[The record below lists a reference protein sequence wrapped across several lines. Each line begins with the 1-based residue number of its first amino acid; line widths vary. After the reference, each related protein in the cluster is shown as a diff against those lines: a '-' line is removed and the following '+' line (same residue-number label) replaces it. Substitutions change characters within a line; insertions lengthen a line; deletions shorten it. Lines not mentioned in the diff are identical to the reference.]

1 MRLLPVETTETKVSC
16 YRQTSTQKDERA
28 TIYGFD
34 SSITD
39 DGIFIYIPVR
49 YYELTLKNRLLDQLG
64 AFSHLLL
71 EAAHQ
76 FPEHC
81 IDWVLKVTGLR
92 FQQLQPILTRL
103 EGLGLMK
110 GNRLSRSGKNFSV
123 WKRLLHDQ
131 KRLIWLDGDHRND
144 CFCGDSSVDTVE
156 LPDDIPF
163 VIRRWH
169 RREGAPR
176 SWSCNDWNEDCER
189 QKNRIMRH
197 PEQYLPPIFEHF
209 TDCFIDNGF
218 RSHEWE
224 LTIRIATDIPG
235 PRAIEIKLNA
245 GDLHRWADHEY
256 TVASPVLCLS
266 TCYSLPAGAPERLR
280 DQLPNDHLR
289 ITALNTSSDNID
301 LNCLSDTPPSTWVW
315 PEIEQDIREQ
325 IIDSLFHE
333 ITTPDDPAEVR
344 FNREHRIDD
353 RWQRLG
359 FNWSLIEQKLEAK
372 GLHRIRGDV

>member
-1 MRLLPVETTETKVSC
+1 MKSIIIYSL
-16 YRQTSTQKDERA
+16 TSRMV
-28 TIYGFD
+28 
-34 SSITD
+34 D
-39 DGIFIYIPVR
+39 DGFYVYLPVR
-49 YYELTLKNRLLDQLG
+49 YYEITLKNRMLTQLG
-64 AFSHLLL
+64 GFSHLLL

-76 FPEHC
+76 IPENF
-81 IDWVLKVTGLR
+81 IVWVREVTGLSP
-92 FQQLQPILTRL
+92 QQLQPILSRL
-103 EGLGLMK
+103 EGLGLLK
-110 GNRLSRSGKNFSV
+110 GTRLSQRGEKLSI
-123 WKRLLHDQ
+123 WKRRLHDQ
-131 KRLIWLDGDHRND
+131 TRYIWLDADHRNH
-144 CFCGDSSVDTVE
+144 CFCGNSSIDTVE
-156 LPDDIPF
+156 LQNALPF

-176 SWSCNDWNEDCER
+176 SWSCDDWNEDCER

-218 RSHEWE
+218 NSHEWE
-224 LTIRIATDIPG
+224 LTIRIATDIPE

-256 TVASPVLCLS
+256 TVANPVLCLS
-266 TCYSLPAGAPERLR
+266 TCYSLPAGAPQHLR

-289 ITALNTSSDNID
+289 ITTLNTSSDNID
-301 LNCLSDTPPSTWVW
+301 LNCLSDTPRSTWIW
-315 PEIEQDIREQ
+315 PAIEEDTREE

-344 FNREHRIDD
+344 FNREHRIDV

-372 GLHRIRGDV
+372 GLHRIRGDA